1 MFTFYRFTVMFLQL
15 VRVVSVVTQSLSR
28 VQPFVTPQTPA
39 HQASLSFTLSWS
51 LLRIMFIESV
61 SLYYSL
67 NKKLSLF
74 WKPSSDG
81 APPGTLWRM
90 ATVSSPVG
98 EENVCIHIFIQQ
110 ILYLL
115 RFN

>member
-98 EENVCIHIFIQQ
+98 APTPNSGSGSTRPCWVT
-110 ILYLL
+110 
-115 RFN
+115 